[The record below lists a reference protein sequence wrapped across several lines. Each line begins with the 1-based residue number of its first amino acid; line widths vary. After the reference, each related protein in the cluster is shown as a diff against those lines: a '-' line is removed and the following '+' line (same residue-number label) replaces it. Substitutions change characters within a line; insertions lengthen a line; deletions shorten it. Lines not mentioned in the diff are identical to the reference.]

1 MSEKAFFTQ
10 VEQNIEIMISEGKL
24 KEAYEK
30 CKRYLSQYPDENV
43 FADLMRKIEKEVEEK
58 NDKVIKDKIN
68 EVEPLWD
75 KKDYV
80 AILNKLKPLLAIAP
94 NNSKIKSLI
103 LKAQDKYRKE
113 VENLQKDFR
122 KKHEERLN
130 ELLEKDEKELLTEL
144 FSMEKNSPGNKQ
156 VQGITKEYRDRL
168 IKRKIKSKEDLIYS
182 EKFDDISHFI
192 SQLKKIDKNNKLISD
207 LEGDLK
213 TRQHG
218 TQVDEKGEY
227 MYKSNTHLDTLMRLG
242 KYDKAAKV
250 AEELLAV
257 DKGNKKLLKIKEKA
271 ERKVNNETR
280 EIAIKSV
287 QENLP
292 ALKKDYEAD
301 KSQFVKI

>member
-10 VEQNIEIMISEGKL
+10 VKQNIEIMISEDKL

-30 CKRYLSQYPDENV
+30 CKRYLSQYPNENI
-43 FADLMRKIEKEVEEK
+43 FTDLTRKIEKKVEEK
-58 NDKVIKDKIN
+58 NDKIIKNKID
-68 EVEPLWD
+68 EVAPLWD
-75 KKDYV
+75 KKDFV
-80 AILNKLKPLLAIAP
+80 GILNKLKPLLAIGQ
-94 NNSKIKSLI
+94 NNTKLKGLV
-103 LKAQDKYRKE
+103 LKAQDKYREE

-130 ELLEKDEKELLTEL
+130 GLLEKNEKELLSEL
-144 FSMEKNSPGNKQ
+144 FLMEKNNPGNKQ
-156 VQGITKEYRDRL
+156 VLGITKEYRDRL

-182 EKFDDISHFI
+182 EKFEDISNFI
-192 SQLKKIDKNNKLISD
+192 SQLKRIDKNNKLVSD

-213 TRQHG
+213 MRQHG

-227 MYKSNTHLDTLMRLG
+227 IYKSHTHLDTLMRLG

-257 DKGNKKLLKIKEKA
+257 DKENKKLLKIKEKA

-280 EIAIKSV
+280 ESAIKSV

-292 ALKKDYEAD
+292 TLKKDYEAD